1 MFWEDDRML
10 LNLHVKNFA
19 IIDEI
24 EVYFQDNLNIL
35 SGETGAGKSI
45 IIGSVNVALGG
56 KVTKDIIRKG
66 AEYALVELAF
76 QTESEAVR
84 QKVKSYDLPLDDDG
98 LILIT
103 RKIMNNRSIS
113 KINGESVTGNVLKD
127 IAGSL
132 IDIHGQHEH
141 QSLLYKQKHL
151 EFVDK
156 FAKAEV
162 TSVKEDLE
170 EAYHRY
176 SKVKEELSK
185 AKVDDDKRMRE
196 MSHLEFEI
204 DEIKE
209 AKLIIGEDIELTN
222 EFKKLSNANVIA
234 EGLDHTYKLT
244 SYQSSSAGDMIGR
257 AVKQLNK
264 LEEYDNE
271 LIGLRDQMVDI
282 EGLLNDF
289 NRELADYI
297 SNLNTDQE
305 YFEQVERRLDL
316 INRLKAKYGNDIP
329 TILEYCK
336 KCEERLD
343 QFLNYDEYI
352 ERLEKSLKEEETI
365 LLELSEKLSEIR
377 QKNSKILVDRM
388 IQALLDLNFLDV
400 RFDIDFTKLDH
411 YTANGFDEAC
421 FMISTNPGEEIR
433 PLSDVASGGELS
445 RIMLG
450 LKSVLADND
459 AIETLIFD
467 EIDVGISG
475 RTAQKVSEKLAVIAK
490 RHQVLC
496 ITHLPQIAA
505 MADSHYIIEKT
516 TDQLKTTT
524 SIRRLD
530 EEDSV
535 LEVARILGG
544 AVITDTVIES
554 AKEMKELAK
563 NLKHL

>member
-1 MFWEDDRML
+1 ML

-56 KVTKDIIRKG
+56 KITKDIIRKG
-66 AEYALVELAF
+66 ADYALVELAF
-76 QTESEAVR
+76 QTESEVVR
-84 QKVKSYDLPLDDDG
+84 QKVKSYDLPIDEDG

-113 KINGESVTGNVLKD
+113 KINGETVTTNVLKD

-156 FAKAEV
+156 FAKSEV
-162 TSVKEDLE
+162 TSVKEELE
-170 EAYHRY
+170 EAYERY
-176 SKVKEELSK
+176 AKVKEELSK
-185 AKVDDDKRMRE
+185 AKVDDEKRMRE

-204 DEIKE
+204 NEITE
-209 AKLIIGEDIELTN
+209 AKLIIGEDIELAS

-234 EGLDHTYKLT
+234 EGLDHTYQLT
-244 SYQSSSAGDMIGR
+244 SYQSSAAGDMIGR

-271 LIGLRDQMVDI
+271 LVGLRDQILDI

-289 NRELADYI
+289 NRELAEYL

-305 YFEQVERRLDL
+305 YFEQVERRLDV
-316 INRLKAKYGNDIP
+316 IHRLKAKYGNDIP

-336 KCEERLD
+336 RCEERLN
-343 QFLNYDEYI
+343 QFQNYDEYI
-352 ERLEKSLKEEETI
+352 EGLEKKLKEEEAI
-365 LLELSEKLSEIR
+365 LFDRSEQLSRIR
-377 QKNSKILVDRM
+377 QEHAKILVDRM
-388 IQALLDLNFLDV
+388 IQALLDLNFFDV
-400 RFDIDFTKLDH
+400 RFDIEFTRLDH

-421 FMISTNPGEEIR
+421 FLISTNPGEDIR

-475 RTAQKVSEKLAVIAK
+475 RTAQKVSERLAVIAK
-490 RHQVLC
+490 KHQVLC
-496 ITHLPQIAA
+496 ITHLSQIAA
-505 MADSHYIIEKT
+505 MADSHYKIEKSVHKN
-516 TDQLKTTT
+516 KTTT
-524 SIRRLD
+524 SIQLLS
-530 EEDSV
+530 EEDSIME
-535 LEVARILGG
+535 LARITGG
-544 AVITDTVIES
+544 AIITEQVIKS
-554 AKEMKELAK
+554 AREMKELAK
-563 NLKHL
+563 RTNVN

>member
-1 MFWEDDRML
+1 ML

-56 KVTKDIIRKG
+56 KITKDIIRKG
-66 AEYALVELAF
+66 ADYALVELTF
-76 QTESEAVR
+76 QTESEAVKK
-84 QKVKSYDLPLDDDG
+84 KVREYDLPMDDDG

-103 RKIMNNRSIS
+103 RKIMTNRSIS
-113 KINGESVTGNVLKD
+113 KINGETVTASILKD
-127 IAGSL
+127 IATSL

-141 QSLLYKQKHL
+141 QSLLYKNKHL

-156 FAKAEV
+156 FARQEVACVKAE
-162 TSVKEDLE
+162 LE
-170 EAYHRY
+170 ERY
-176 SKVKEELSK
+176 QSYAIVKDKLSK
-185 AKVDDDKRMRE
+185 AKIDDEKRIRE

-204 DEIKE
+204 KEITD
-209 AKLIIGEDIELTN
+209 AKLVIGEDIELLA
-222 EFKKLSNANVIA
+222 EYKKLSNANLIA

-244 SYQSSSAGDMIGR
+244 SYQGSAAGDMIGR
-257 AVKQLNK
+257 AVKQLYK
-264 LEEYDNE
+264 LEEYDE
-271 LIGLRDQMVDI
+271 QLTGLRNQIVDI
-282 EGLLNDF
+282 ESLLNDF
-289 NRELADYI
+289 NRELAEYL

-305 YFEQVERRLDL
+305 YFEQVEHRLDL
-316 INRLKAKYGNDIP
+316 VNRLKAKYGNDIP
-329 TILEYCK
+329 TILEYLK
-336 KCEERLD
+336 KCEEQLR
-343 QFLNYDEYI
+343 QYQNYDEYI
-352 ERLEKSLKEEETI
+352 EELERSLRSEEAAV
-365 LLELSEKLSEIR
+365 LALSEQLSEIR
-377 QKNSKILVDRM
+377 RRSAKVLTERM
-388 IQALLDLNFLDV
+388 IQALIDLNFLDV
-400 RFDIDFTKLDH
+400 RFDISFERLDH
-411 YTANGFDEAC
+411 YTANGFDEVC
-421 FMISTNPGEEIR
+421 FMISTNPGEDIR

-475 RTAQKVSEKLAVIAK
+475 RTAQKVSEKLAVISG

-505 MADSHYIIEKT
+505 MADSHYIIEKV
-516 TDQLKTTT
+516 TDQVKTTT
-524 SIRRLD
+524 NIRRLD
-530 EEDSV
+530 EEDSI

-544 AVITDTVIES
+544 AVITDTVVQS

-563 NLKHL
+563 NLKHF

>member
-1 MFWEDDRML
+1 ML

-56 KVTKDIIRKG
+56 KITKDIIRKG
-66 AEYALVELAF
+66 ADYALVELAF

-84 QKVKSYDLPLDDDG
+84 QKVLQYDLPIDDDG

-113 KINGESVTGNVLKD
+113 KINGENVTSNVLKD
-127 IAGSL
+127 IASSL

-156 FAKAEV
+156 FAKSEV
-162 TSVKEDLE
+162 TELKAELE
-170 EAYHRY
+170 ERYHRY
-176 SKVKEELSK
+176 AKVKEELNQ
-185 AKVDDDKRMRE
+185 AKVDDEKRVRE
-196 MSHLEFEI
+196 MSHLEYEI
-204 DEIKE
+204 DEITN
-209 AKLIIGEDIELTN
+209 AKLVIGEDIELLA

-234 EGLDHTYKLT
+234 EGLDHTYQLT
-244 SYQSSSAGDMIGR
+244 SYQQSGAGDMIGR
-257 AVKQLNK
+257 AVKQMYK
-264 LEEYDNE
+264 LEEYDTE
-271 LIGLRDQMVDI
+271 LSGLKDQIVDI
-282 EGLLNDF
+282 ESLLNDF
-289 NRELADYI
+289 NRELAEYM

-305 YFEQVERRLDL
+305 YFEQVEQRLDL
-316 INRLKAKYGNDIP
+316 VNRLKTKYGNDIP
-329 TILEYCK
+329 TILDYCK
-336 KCEERLD
+336 QCEERLN
-343 QFLNYDEYI
+343 QFQNYDEYI
-352 ERLEKSLKEEETI
+352 AGLERSLKEEEAAV
-365 LLELSEKLSEIR
+365 LELSERLSEIR
-377 QKNSKILVDRM
+377 QKNAKVLVERM
-388 IQALLDLNFLDV
+388 TQALVDLNFLDV
-400 RFDIDFTKLDH
+400 RFDIAFTRLDH
-411 YTANGFDEAC
+411 YTVNGFDEAC
-421 FMISTNPGEEIR
+421 FMISTNPGEDIR
-433 PLSDVASGGELS
+433 PLTDVASGGELS

-475 RTAQKVSEKLAVIAK
+475 RTAQKVSEKLAVIANK
-490 RHQVLC
+490 HQVLC

-505 MADSHYIIEKT
+505 MADSHYIIEKV
-516 TDQLKTTT
+516 TDQIKTTT
-524 SIRRLD
+524 NIKRLT
-530 EEDSV
+530 EEESV

-544 AVITDTVIES
+544 AVITDTVIQS

-563 NLKHL
+563 NLKQL